1 MSTVPIRSRVS
12 LENRKHVLFFVQ
24 PTEPLY
30 SPAILAATVPGATRS
45 CCPICFQSCACL
57 GGAGNHQ
64 AKHPSWAPPF
74 HLSGLLIYHRSHFP
88 GNVYLRASLLH
99 LKRSSLHQGSCFAF
113 PMASTFNTAEYSFRR
128 MNHMKMAPSAHLQNL
143 ASNCRFPWQF

>member
-1 MSTVPIRSRVS
+1 MKDGGVRLYHVYGPYQIQSQSRKQ
-12 LENRKHVLFFVQ
+12 ETCFIFC
-24 PTEPLY
+24 
-30 SPAILAATVPGATRS
+30 ATHRTTLLS
-45 CCPICFQSCACL
+45 S
-57 GGAGNHQ
+57 
-64 AKHPSWAPPF
+64 HPSCHCARGHTKLLPHLFLVMCLPWGRWKSSGKASFLGAPF

-128 MNHMKMAPSAHLQNL
+128 MNHMKMAPSAHL
-143 ASNCRFPWQF
+143 